1 MKLFLVIVALIAT
14 TAYGAVTPSGF
25 ATLSGDVH
33 YYKQNTATFA
43 VAGTNCFSRLRG
55 AKKMFS
61 ADPGAYAAYVTG
73 SLSDNGDSDL
83 EGYGFHWKSS
93 TAGTQELILPDGYWS
108 YSVDCTASGGTNIL
122 TKFKIDTVAPISA
135 VTAALDY
142 DPSPSDRTAYS
153 FAVSSSDYHGTTS
166 MLAGVTALPNPAYD
180 STYKVTVAAE
190 IAGITY
196 QYKLDNGNFKAVTGA
211 AFALTAQAA
220 GAHCVEVRA
229 IDILGNI
236 EAFPAV
242 YCWTVETYTK
252 ETGCT
257 FSYSTNGASYATTTA
272 SSVSL
277 SGLPDGINTF
287 TILADDMYGNP
298 TDSSMLNT
306 FSWTIDTAKPVTTF
320 TTSGTWGVTEAPTS
334 TKGSFTYT
342 SSEASS
348 FFKYAIDGG
357 ASVLELTTAPQV
369 FPTGTFAVSSC
380 SGSGHSF
387 SVNAIDAVGN
397 IGGSATDSFTVEPI
411 NTFLSVTNAVSG
423 SVVNL
428 GTAIFQISALV
439 DETAPTSYSYEYKV
453 DDGAYIKGKHFP
465 RFGVRGLAD
474 GHHTI
479 TARAMTTGGC
489 TDPTPIKIPF
499 TIDTTKPSTSL
510 NCPVSPLNTMDL
522 TVHGYVDDN
531 SVSTAGTQYKL
542 NDGTY
547 TSPGVPVV
555 CPSPGV
561 PGCAA
566 NTFAIQLNHLQ
577 EGPYT
582 LFAKSTDLAGLTG
595 EETSCTWVVDMGPP
609 ETMVLQGPPTP
620 QMMGENSSFK
630 FGCMETSCVFYYSVD
645 SEDSVD
651 YVLSEHDTVHLGELA
666 AGVHTI
672 RVYAMDAAGNA
683 DPTPA
688 AYTWTIYDKPMYGD
702 YCETCAFSYKG
713 RGAPSPR
720 PSTPGLRAPRPSTPK
735 AFEPISSK
743 FLHGVSGPIPIVDPY
758 ADAEL

>member
-1 MKLFLVIVALIAT
+1 MASMKLFLVIVALIAT
-14 TAYGAVTPSGF
+14 TAYGVVTPSGF
-25 ATLSGDVH
+25 ATQSGGV
-33 YYKQNTATFA
+33 YYYNQNTATFA
-43 VAGTNCFSRLRG
+43 VPVANCFSRLRG

-61 ADPGAYAAYVTG
+61 ADPAAYAAYVAG
-73 SLSDNGDSDL
+73 SLSDNDDSDL

-93 TAGTQELILPDGYWS
+93 TGGLQTLTLPDGYWS
-108 YSVDCTASGGTNIL
+108 YSVDCSANAGGANEL

-153 FAVSSSDYHGTTS
+153 FAMSSSDYHGTTS

-211 AFALTAQAA
+211 AFALAAQAA
-220 GAHCVEVRA
+220 GPHCVEVRA

-320 TTSGTWGVTEAPTS
+320 ATSGTWGVTEVPTS

-357 ASVLELTTAPQV
+357 ASVLALTAATQV

-411 NTFLSVTNAVSG
+411 NTGLSLTEAVSG
-423 SVVNL
+423 NVVNH

-439 DETAPTSYSYEYKV
+439 DEIAPTSYSYEYKV
-453 DDGAYIKGKHFP
+453 DGGAYIKGKHFP

-489 TDPTPIKIPF
+489 KDPSPVTVAF
-499 TIDTTKPSTSL
+499 TVDTTKPTTTL
-510 NCPVSPLNTMDL
+510 NCPVSPSNAMDL
-522 TVHGYVDDN
+522 TVYGYVDDM
-531 SVSTAGTQYKL
+531 SVSAAGTQFKL
-542 NDGTY
+542 QANGIY
-547 TSPGVPVV
+547 SNPGMPVV
-555 CPSPGV
+555 PCA
-561 PGCAA
+561 GCKA
-566 NTFAIQLNHLQ
+566 NTFAIQLSHLQ
-577 EGPYT
+577 EGSYT

-620 QMMGENSSFK
+620 QMMGETPSFK
-630 FGCMETSCVFYYSVD
+630 FGCMETSCLFMYNVD
-645 SEDSVD
+645 GLG
-651 YVLSEHDTVHLGELA
+651 YVESEHDTVHLGDLPE
-666 AGVHTI
+666 GVHTI
-672 RVYAMDAAGNA
+672 QVYAVDAAGNA

-688 AYTWTIYDKPMYGD
+688 GYTWTIYGNTMYGK
-702 YCETCAFSYKG
+702 YCDTCAFTYKG
-713 RGAPSPR
+713 A
-720 PSTPGLRAPRPSTPK
+720 TPK
-735 AFEPISSK
+735 TFKPISSK